1 MMVINSIDPLTYRF
15 ESGGLRACSSFR

>member
-15 ESGGLRACSSFR
+15 ESCGLRACSSFR